1 MHNTTPAALA
11 VIRPHNTDA
20 PSVINLAEE
29 FQRLQHEYEDI
40 NGGKF
45 ERAIQ
50 SKLLEQRKAFI
61 HHLESMFS
69 EINDVSNRKI
79 QETNAKFG
87 FTLPLEELK
96 KVSSSNITEHDR
108 RFIATERE
116 SAAVQKKHL
125 KERLEVRIDYTTFMI
140 RIKFQISSALGITVT
155 ADPSSLTRTTESPDN
170 TVEIAQLLKSNRSLQ
185 NELEVSKQTVIKL
198 EDEKKQDKTI
208 IARWQFLHYE
218 NRQEN
223 ATLKEEL
230 KHLKENISHYEVVAN
245 SCSRVRHGLSHKG
258 RCFRNNDRFHDIE
271 GRPPADRKVIDRRKN
286 ACHQGDIAV
295 DFSLFMIDPNRAGW
309 NIGGERYMDFTSSY
323 RVTPHQWAKIL
334 EDSKARPDRVLLE
347 VLNMHGTMY
356 RCYAN
361 TEYTHSPQNDVT
373 FNVLFAKLFK
383 RYKDLLATANQF
395 PSATRYENLVTFVKQ
410 AANDRGKLREI
421 VRRTVAHE
429 KARCFEQARVISP
442 YSLPRRSQYNAA
454 GFESAKGG
462 QSWW

>member
-11 VIRPHNTDA
+11 VIRPHKTDA

-40 NGGKF
+40 NGDKF
-45 ERAIQ
+45 EQAVQ

-69 EINDVSNRKI
+69 EINDFSNRKI

-87 FTLPLEELK
+87 FNLPLEELK
-96 KVSSSNITEHDR
+96 KVSLSNIAEHDW
-108 RFIATERE
+108 RFFATERE

-125 KERLEVRIDYTTFMI
+125 KERLKE
-140 RIKFQISSALGITVT
+140 IKFQISSALGTTVT
-155 ADPSSLTRTTESPDN
+155 ANPSSLTQTTQSPDN
-170 TVEIAQLLKSNRSLQ
+170 TIKIAQLLESNRSLQ

-198 EDEKKQDKTI
+198 EAEKKQDNATI
-208 IARWQFLHYE
+208 VRLQTLNHE
-218 NRQEN
+218 VRQEN
-223 ATLKEEL
+223 TTLKEEL
-230 KHLKENISHYEVVAN
+230 KQLKENISHYEVVAN
-245 SCSRVRHGLSHKG
+245 SCSRVRAGYHNPGHVYCDDDGFYNIK
-258 RCFRNNDRFHDIE
+258 
-271 GRPPADRKVIDRRKN
+271 GRPPANREVIDRRNK
-286 ACHQGDIAV
+286 ACHQGDITA
-295 DFSLFMIDPNRAGW
+295 DYALFKIDPDRKGW
-309 NIGGERYMDFTSSY
+309 NTGGERYKDFTSSY

-334 EDSKARPDRVLLE
+334 EDCEARPDRVLLE

-356 RCYAN
+356 RCCAN
-361 TEYTHSPQNDVT
+361 TKYAHSPQNLFT

-410 AANDRGKLREI
+410 AANDRGEMREI

>member
-11 VIRPHNTDA
+11 VIRSHKTDA

-40 NGGKF
+40 NGDKF
-45 ERAIQ
+45 EQAIQ
-50 SKLLEQRKAFI
+50 SKLLEQRKAFL

-69 EINDVSNRKI
+69 EINDFSNRKI

-96 KVSSSNITEHDR
+96 KVSYSNIAEHER
-108 RFIATERE
+108 RFIAKERE
-116 SAAVQKKHL
+116 CAAVQKKHL
-125 KERLEVRIDYTTFMI
+125 KERLEE
-140 RIKFQISSALGITVT
+140 IKFQISSALGITVT
-155 ADPSSLTRTTESPDN
+155 ANPSSLTQTTQSPDN
-170 TVEIAQLLKSNRSLQ
+170 TIKIAQLLESNRSLQ

-198 EDEKKQDKTI
+198 EAEKKQDNRTI
-208 IARWQFLHYE
+208 VRLQTLNHE
-218 NRQEN
+218 VRQEN

-230 KHLKENISHYEVVAN
+230 KQLKENISHYEVVAN
-245 SCSRVRHGLSHKG
+245 SCSRVRAGYHNTGHVYCDGDVFYNIKG
-258 RCFRNNDRFHDIE
+258 H
-271 GRPPADRKVIDRRKN
+271 PPANREVIDRRNN
-286 ACHQGDIAV
+286 ACHQGDIAA
-295 DFSLFMIDPNRAGW
+295 DYALFKIDPNRAGW
-309 NIGGERYMDFTSSY
+309 STGGERYMDFTNAY

-334 EDSKARPDRVLLE
+334 LVSKARPDRVLLE

-361 TEYTHSPQNDVT
+361 TKYTHNPQNDVT

-383 RYKDLLATANQF
+383 RYKDLLATANQL

-410 AANDRGKLREI
+410 AANDRGEMGEI

-429 KARCFEQARVISP
+429 KARCFEQARVVSP
-442 YSLPRRSQYNAA
+442 YILPRRSQYNAA
-454 GFESAKGG
+454 SVGNSIPRNPYTG
-462 QSWW
+462 